1 MRLAVY
7 TDYTYH
13 RSGTEVYAERA
24 FAIFLAR
31 LRPAFERL
39 VVLGRFSPPG
49 GHARY
54 PLGDVDF
61 VELPFYPRLSQ
72 PLRAAPALLRSIR
85 PFWRSLDEVDCVW
98 VLGPHL
104 LAIVF
109 ALLAAVRGKR
119 VVLGVRQDLPAY
131 VQSRH
136 PGRRALHAMAWALE
150 GAFRVLARVFPT
162 IVVGPD
168 LAWRYRR
175 ARRLLEISVSLIT
188 EAEVAAAADAPARD
202 YSGELR
208 ILSVG
213 RIDAEKNPLLLAD
226 VLSELNRG
234 ERRWRLAVCGE
245 GDLED
250 ALAARLAELGQ
261 SDRSELLGYVPF
273 GEALR
278 RKYLDSHILLHS
290 SWTEGLPQ
298 VLFEAFAATLPVV
311 AADVGGIRA
320 AVGEAAMLVPPGDR
334 EATTRAVASVARDA
348 PVRENLVAAGLAY
361 ARSRTSEREL
371 GRLAGFLDGARHR

>member
-13 RSGTEVYAERA
+13 RSGTAVYAERA
-24 FAIFLAR
+24 FAIFLAG
-31 LRPAFERL
+31 LRPALERL

-49 GHARY
+49 GNARY

-72 PLRAAPALLRSIR
+72 PVRAAPALLRSVR

-104 LAIVF
+104 LAITF
-109 ALLAAVRGKR
+109 ALLAAARGKR
-119 VVLGVRQDLPAY
+119 VVLGVRQNLPVY
-131 VQSRH
+131 VRSRH
-136 PGRRALHAMAWALE
+136 PRRRALQAMAWVLE
-150 GAFRVLARVFPT
+150 GTFRALSRAFPT

-168 LAWRYRR
+168 LARRYRHS
-175 ARRLLEISVSLIT
+175 RRLLEISVSLVT
-188 EAEVAAAADAPARD
+188 EAEIASVAEAPPRD
-202 YSGELR
+202 YEGELR

-226 VLSELNRG
+226 VLAELNRA
-234 ERRWRLAVCGE
+234 EPRWRLVVCGE
-245 GDLED
+245 GDLEG
-250 ALAARLAELGQ
+250 ALAARLEELGE
-261 SDRSELLGYVPF
+261 SDRSELLGYVAF

-278 RKYLDSHILLHS
+278 RQYLESHILLHS

-298 VLFEAFAATLPVV
+298 VLLEAFAAALPVV

-320 AVGEAAMLVPPGDR
+320 AVGDAALLVPPGNP
-334 EATTRAVASVARDA
+334 ETAARAVESVARDA
-348 PVRENLVAAGLAY
+348 GLREGLVTAGLAY
-361 ARSRTSEREL
+361 ARSRTTEREL
-371 GRLAGFLDGARHR
+371 GRLVDFLDGARRP